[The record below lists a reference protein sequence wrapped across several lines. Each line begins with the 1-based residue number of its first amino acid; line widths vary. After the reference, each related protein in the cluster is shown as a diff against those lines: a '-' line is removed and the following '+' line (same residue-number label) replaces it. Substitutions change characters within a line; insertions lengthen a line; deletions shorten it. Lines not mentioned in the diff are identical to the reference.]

1 MCIALITT
9 AHPQYRFILIS
20 NRDEYLSR
28 ATAPADWW
36 SLPYS
41 YVLGGHDLER
51 EEKGTWLGITRQGRV
66 AVLTNFKEDGDLPKA
81 SKSRGGI
88 IKEFLTTSPESSETT
103 AESAQ
108 RLVEG
113 YRNEDVGGFSLV
125 LGHLNPSR
133 AKGDDDTGLAII
145 SNRTPDLTE
154 AKWIA
159 TGRDMTHGLSNSHY
173 GDRTWPKINQGEN
186 LLNKAIEM
194 HARKGG
200 SEDQLITELFEV
212 LSVDSLPKKTNDETW
227 EAYLFQLRK
236 SIFIPAFGPEISSQK
251 PADELA
257 AAKNHEKI
265 FATESN
271 AYGTQKQTVI
281 LVDWQGRVVF
291 VERSLFAAKDRPGA
305 EDRRYEFQIESP
317 S

>member
-1 MCIALITT
+1 MCIAFITT
-9 AHPQYRFILIS
+9 AHPHYPLILIS

-36 SLPYS
+36 SPPYS

-51 EEKGTWLGITRQGRV
+51 EEKGTWLGITKQGRV

-88 IKEFLTTSPESSETT
+88 IKEFLATSPHSSETT
-103 AESAQ
+103 AESAK

-113 YRNEDVGGFSLV
+113 YRDEDVGGFSLV
-125 LGHLNPSR
+125 LGQLNPSK
-133 AKGDDDTGLAII
+133 AKGDDYAGLAII
-145 SNRTPDLTE
+145 SNRTPDLTR

-159 TGRDMTHGLSNSHY
+159 TGPDMTHGLSNSHY
-173 GDRTWPKINQGEN
+173 GDRTWPKVNQGED
-186 LLNKAIEM
+186 LLDKVIKT

-200 SEDQLITELFEV
+200 SEDHLITKLFEV
-212 LSVDSLPKKTNDETW
+212 LSVDSLPKKNNNETW

-257 AAKNHEKI
+257 AAKDNEKI
-265 FATESN
+265 IAANSN

-291 VERSLFAAKDRPGA
+291 VERSLYDQKGRSRAQDRK
-305 EDRRYEFQIESP
+305 YEFQIETP